1 MRGRYDTRSPE
12 TRFPPA
18 LFAPARTPG
27 APLKSRFSLEAVNA
41 LPPTEFV
48 QAFGSVLE
56 HSPRYADRVARRR
69 PFDSAESLAA
79 AFTEELLRDDPDGQ
93 LGLIRSHPDLAGK
106 AALAGDLT
114 AESASE
120 QASAGLDRLSP
131 EEYAEFHRINAAY
144 HAKFDMPYVVCVRD
158 HTRQSILAGAAERLR
173 HTPEQ
178 ERTAALREIGR
189 IARYR
194 ILDLVREDKGVTA
207 SS

>member
-1 MRGRYDTRSPE
+1 MTSGLSVQ
-12 TRFPPA
+12 
-18 LFAPARTPG
+18 
-27 APLKSRFSLEAVNA
+27 AVNA
-41 LPPTEFV
+41 LTAAEFV
-48 QAFGSVLE
+48 QVFGSVLE
-56 HSPRYADRVARRR
+56 HSPRYAERVALRR

-79 AFTEELLRDDPDGQ
+79 AFCEELLRDDPASQ
-93 LGLIRSHPDLAGK
+93 LSLIRSHPDLAGK

-144 HAKFDMPYVVCVRD
+144 HARFDMPYVVCVRD
-158 HTRQSILAGAAERLR
+158 HTKQSILAGAAGRLE
-173 HTPEQ
+173 HSPEQ

-194 ILDLVREDKGVTA
+194 ILDLVRQDEGA
-207 SS
+207 PA